1 MPKLKRDID
10 RDYRW
15 SIVAGWAARNGYD
28 GKGIS
33 RTWDVSPSTVSR
45 LKKHPENLTIDQVA
59 RMKLDKDEL
68 YRLVYGR

>member
-15 SIVAGWAARNGYD
+15 SIVAGWAARNGYKGD
-28 GKGIS
+28 GIG
-33 RTWDVSPSTVSR
+33 RAWDVSASTVSR
-45 LKKHPENLTIDQVA
+45 LKKHPENLTIAQIV

-68 YRLVYGR
+68 YRLVYGK